1 MTTAIKSRSRQVSAP
16 AQPPQPSAP
25 TPAPGDVSQAA
36 AQLAVEPFIDK
47 HEVALR
53 LGRTTRTVDNLMRRG
68 FIPYYKV
75 GYRVQFRW
83 SEIQS
88 HFAQTCRICRR
99 S

>member
-1 MTTAIKSRSRQVSAP
+1 MTTAIKSKSRQVAAASSEQA
-16 AQPPQPSAP
+16 AATPS
-25 TPAPGDVSQAA
+25 PGDTSQTA

-68 FIPYYKV
+68 FVPYYKV
-75 GYRVQFRW
+75 GFRVQFRW

-88 HFAQTCRICRR
+88 HLAQTCRICRR
-99 S
+99 SE

>member
-1 MTTAIKSRSRQVSAP
+1 MKANRKIQN
-16 AQPPQPSAP
+16 AQPVEAVAPSTAP
-25 TPAPGDVSQAA
+25 TLPE
-36 AQLAVEPFIDK
+36 QLAVEPFIDK

-68 FIPYYKV
+68 FVPYYKV

-88 HFAQTCRICRR
+88 HLAQTCRICRR
-99 S
+99 SE